1 MKSKQLKKTKKI
13 KYKKRKTIRKK
24 QKGRGSTS
32 SKLNRSNDYSS
43 NPVLFNQ
50 ELLKKTIEKHANEN
64 QEEFNKYAHSLQDE
78 FTPLPDIKK
87 TPYKKLFPKSYESAE
102 KTNTSNRHFLRAGPQ
117 KIEIPDSFDIL
128 DSNSN
133 DGPVNFGGK
142 KKKGK

>member
-13 KYKKRKTIRKK
+13 KYKKRKTLIKK
-24 QKGRGSTS
+24 QKGRGNSS
-32 SKLNRSNDYSS
+32 SKLSADYSS
-43 NPVLFNQ
+43 NPVLFNE
-50 ELLKKTIEKHANEN
+50 ELLKQAIERHANEN
-64 QEEFNKYAHSLQDE
+64 QKELNKYAYSLEDE

-102 KTNTSNRHFLRAGPQ
+102 KTNKSNRHFLRAGPQ
-117 KIEIPDSFDIL
+117 KIEITDSFDIL
-128 DSNSN
+128 GSNSN